1 MLFDGLAVDIN
12 LKQVSLLQGI
22 ISCSFEGIF
31 SRLRGTVWTMS
42 TEKKSLD
49 VSKTEEDE
57 DQDKVV
63 DNVEN
68 AEGGKAKKNKKR
80 KKKKASKEQQAEPE
94 VKPVS
99 CEWVSP
105 C

>member
-1 MLFDGLAVDIN
+1 
-12 LKQVSLLQGI
+12 
-22 ISCSFEGIF
+22 
-31 SRLRGTVWTMS
+31 MS

-105 C
+105 CELGLISVGRGSFGGRIPVCV